1 MFQTVL
7 ATLGHF
13 ALGTTAPNTN
23 TPGTTAPGTT
33 AEKKQRTRYRA
44 KTLAQMK
51 SLFHECNVQKV
62 KVKKA
67 DRVKNA
73 KPEQPKELQQVKEPE
88 QPKELQQKKK
98 GRLTFANRRKLL
110 SKNAPTGGTHNPTKR
125 SNKRKRSEE
134 PKQVRS
140 SEKRKQS
147 NDSEEPKQKKTKTD
161 CKVDSGFKR
170 AAKLFLASMVSKK
183 EISGISVKM
192 WNALSAEDHKAARW
206 DSLLQVQAGRDT
218 SRMHELYRKV
228 TTGESPA
235 APDGALSVQTDAS
248 VAAVREPSPPP
259 ALEPTPTRPTTGG
272 KSMERV
278 AECQQEV
285 GLETES
291 DSNNGNT
298 TESESR
304 VSSPPGSPQL
314 NPYHNPERVTDMGA
328 ASPLSRTPGRTP
340 SPELSDAD

>member
-73 KPEQPKELQQVKEPE
+73 KP
-88 QPKELQQKKK
+88 KELQQKKK

-134 PKQVRS
+134 PKQVSRARS
-140 SEKRKQS
+140 
-147 NDSEEPKQKKTKTD
+147 
-161 CKVDSGFKR
+161 
-170 AAKLFLASMVSKK
+170 A
-183 EISGISVKM
+183 
-192 WNALSAEDHKAARW
+192 
-206 DSLLQVQAGRDT
+206 
-218 SRMHELYRKV
+218 
-228 TTGESPA
+228 
-235 APDGALSVQTDAS
+235 
-248 VAAVREPSPPP
+248 
-259 ALEPTPTRPTTGG
+259 
-272 KSMERV
+272 
-278 AECQQEV
+278 
-285 GLETES
+285 
-291 DSNNGNT
+291 
-298 TESESR
+298 
-304 VSSPPGSPQL
+304 SSPMIP
-314 NPYHNPERVTDMGA
+314 
-328 ASPLSRTPGRTP
+328 
-340 SPELSDAD
+340 

>member
-88 QPKELQQKKK
+88 QPK
-98 GRLTFANRRKLL
+98 
-110 SKNAPTGGTHNPTKR
+110 
-125 SNKRKRSEE
+125 
-134 PKQVRS
+134 
-140 SEKRKQS
+140 QS

-218 SRMHELYRKV
+218 SRMHA
-228 TTGESPA
+228 GI
-235 APDGALSVQTDAS
+235 
-248 VAAVREPSPPP
+248 
-259 ALEPTPTRPTTGG
+259 
-272 KSMERV
+272 
-278 AECQQEV
+278 
-285 GLETES
+285 
-291 DSNNGNT
+291 
-298 TESESR
+298 
-304 VSSPPGSPQL
+304 
-314 NPYHNPERVTDMGA
+314 H
-328 ASPLSRTPGRTP
+328 
-340 SPELSDAD
+340 

>member
-73 KPEQPKELQQVKEPE
+73 KPEQPKELQQ
-88 QPKELQQKKK
+88 KKK

-134 PKQVRS
+134 PKQVSRARS
-140 SEKRKQS
+140 
-147 NDSEEPKQKKTKTD
+147 
-161 CKVDSGFKR
+161 
-170 AAKLFLASMVSKK
+170 A
-183 EISGISVKM
+183 
-192 WNALSAEDHKAARW
+192 
-206 DSLLQVQAGRDT
+206 
-218 SRMHELYRKV
+218 
-228 TTGESPA
+228 
-235 APDGALSVQTDAS
+235 
-248 VAAVREPSPPP
+248 
-259 ALEPTPTRPTTGG
+259 
-272 KSMERV
+272 
-278 AECQQEV
+278 
-285 GLETES
+285 
-291 DSNNGNT
+291 
-298 TESESR
+298 
-304 VSSPPGSPQL
+304 SSPMIP
-314 NPYHNPERVTDMGA
+314 
-328 ASPLSRTPGRTP
+328 
-340 SPELSDAD
+340 

>member
-1 MFQTVL
+1 MGTIKLMFQTVL

-13 ALGTTAPNTN
+13 A
-23 TPGTTAPGTT
+23 PGTTAPGTT

-125 SNKRKRSEE
+125 SNKR
-134 PKQVRS
+134 
-140 SEKRKQS
+140 
-147 NDSEEPKQKKTKTD
+147 NGSEEPKQKKTKTD

-170 AAKLFLASMVSKK
+170 AAKLFLASM
-183 EISGISVKM
+183 
-192 WNALSAEDHKAARW
+192 
-206 DSLLQVQAGRDT
+206 
-218 SRMHELYRKV
+218 
-228 TTGESPA
+228 
-235 APDGALSVQTDAS
+235 
-248 VAAVREPSPPP
+248 
-259 ALEPTPTRPTTGG
+259 
-272 KSMERV
+272 
-278 AECQQEV
+278 
-285 GLETES
+285 
-291 DSNNGNT
+291 
-298 TESESR
+298 
-304 VSSPPGSPQL
+304 
-314 NPYHNPERVTDMGA
+314 
-328 ASPLSRTPGRTP
+328 
-340 SPELSDAD
+340 